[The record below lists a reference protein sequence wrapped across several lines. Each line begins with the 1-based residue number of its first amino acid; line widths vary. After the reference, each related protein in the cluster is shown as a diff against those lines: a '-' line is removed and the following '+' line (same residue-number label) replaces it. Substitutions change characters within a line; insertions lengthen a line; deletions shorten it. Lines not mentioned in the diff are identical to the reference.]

1 MVFGGENSRAGI
13 VAADDA
19 TLPSALPSPKRGRRR
34 RRKIL
39 YILMAALMVV
49 ALATA
54 GYIYNLG
61 QIYDSKT
68 TKIENAFPDESL
80 RPPKRDASS
89 GSSGNA
95 GEAVVPVA
103 PGGGP
108 GPGAGVVPGAGSGGG
123 PVVNVAGS
131 VNILLVGSDSR
142 GAALGDAAAGS
153 GSNQRSDTIM
163 LLHLPAD
170 RSKVYSISLMRD
182 LWVNIPGHGNAKINA
197 AMAFGGVP
205 LMVQTIETLFW
216 QRIDHVVMIDFEGF
230 KDVTDALGGVEVD
243 ITRPFSS
250 YHDHLQFAAGP
261 TVLDG
266 EHALAFVRERY
277 AYADGDYQRV
287 RNQQAFLRGVLAKLL
302 SAGTLA
308 NPLTVHNVVSATSPY
323 VSVDAGLDS
332 ATLAGLAF
340 SLREL
345 RKDDVVLFTLPTAG
359 VGTSAD
365 GQSIVLPEW
374 QAIRSLGSALGRN
387 TLAEYVA
394 ARRLQGGN

>member
-1 MVFGGENSRAGI
+1 
-13 VAADDA
+13 
-19 TLPSALPSPKRGRRR
+19 
-34 RRKIL
+34 
-39 YILMAALMVV
+39 
-49 ALATA
+49 
-54 GYIYNLG
+54 
-61 QIYDSKT
+61 
-68 TKIENAFPDESL
+68 
-80 RPPKRDASS
+80 
-89 GSSGNA
+89 
-95 GEAVVPVA
+95 
-103 PGGGP
+103 
-108 GPGAGVVPGAGSGGG
+108 
-123 PVVNVAGS
+123 
-131 VNILLVGSDSR
+131 
-142 GAALGDAAAGS
+142 
-153 GSNQRSDTIM
+153 
-163 LLHLPAD
+163 
-170 RSKVYSISLMRD
+170 
-182 LWVNIPGHGNAKINA
+182 
-197 AMAFGGVP
+197 
-205 LMVQTIETLFW
+205 
-216 QRIDHVVMIDFEGF
+216 MIDFEGF
-230 KDVTDALGGVEVD
+230 KDVTDALGGVEVN